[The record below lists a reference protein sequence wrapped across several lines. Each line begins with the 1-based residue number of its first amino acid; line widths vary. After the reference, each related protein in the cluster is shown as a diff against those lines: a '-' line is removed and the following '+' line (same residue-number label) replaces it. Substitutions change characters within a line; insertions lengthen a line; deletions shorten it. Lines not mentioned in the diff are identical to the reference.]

1 MCTFELFVFKSH
13 SNTSGNKGP
22 RENNLEIYKGSLM
35 VNEENIGNSIQVL
48 NNSYLKKY
56 AWYKTLLS

>member
-13 SNTSGNKGP
+13 SNTSRNKDP

-35 VNEENIGNSIQVL
+35 VNEENIGNSIQVV